1 MDEQSTTPAAPRG
14 NPQKVTLDSDPT
26 TMVSLRSAAVWEA
39 PEADPDRP
47 QPPVT
52 ALPPDPTTVLA
63 LHRSAAPGTTRP
75 AGQAPPPTTSQPA
88 PADDAEPE
96 PAAERPAQW
105 GWRGR
110 VNRLT
115 NGRLAPPATAD
126 ELLHRAARRRL
137 LRRFT
142 RSMTVVVANPK
153 GGASKTPT
161 ALLSAA
167 TLGFYRGGYT
177 LAWDNNETRGT
188 LGMRAEAAGHGATVV
203 DLLRDIDEFLSVAAS
218 VGRLA
223 AYLRPQSARFDVL
236 PSDDTPGSMEVIDDE
251 AFGKLWKVLSRY
263 YRLLV
268 IDTGNNVRAPN
279 WRAATNLAD
288 CLVVPTTV
296 QTDVADSGIWMLNH
310 LIRSGQRDLASNAV
324 AIISCADAKTDSH
337 LLDDIVARYRNMVRE
352 VVVIPHDPYIRSGG
366 RIQYDLMA
374 DATRR
379 AWVLGSRAIV
389 DSLAERDR
397 Q

>member
-1 MDEQSTTPAAPRG
+1 
-14 NPQKVTLDSDPT
+14 
-26 TMVSLRSAAVWEA
+26 
-39 PEADPDRP
+39 
-47 QPPVT
+47 
-52 ALPPDPTTVLA
+52 
-63 LHRSAAPGTTRP
+63 
-75 AGQAPPPTTSQPA
+75 
-88 PADDAEPE
+88 
-96 PAAERPAQW
+96 
-105 GWRGR
+105 
-110 VNRLT
+110 
-115 NGRLAPPATAD
+115 
-126 ELLHRAARRRL
+126 
-137 LRRFT
+137 
-142 RSMTVVVANPK
+142 MTVVVANPK